1 MAPPHHTDRL
11 ALLKQEPELA
21 KPDPYSHR
29 AIWRIAAPMII
40 SGISVPLLGLVDT
53 AVMGRLDDSRYLAA
67 VAAGAQLFSVLF
79 ITLNFLRMGTTGLT
93 AQAFGSH
100 DAAAFRHA
108 LARPALIAL
117 TLAALLILLQLPLRE
132 VGMALLGPETAVAE
146 LARTYFN
153 IRIWSAPA
161 VLLNFVII
169 GWLLGMQDARGPLAI
184 LLTVNLVNI
193 VLDLVLVLGLGL
205 DVRGVA
211 AATVVAEFCGLGL
224 GAWLVR
230 RQLGSW
236 PAHWQRSELLELPA
250 YRRLF
255 AINGALF
262 IRTLALILTF
272 AFITAQGARMGTLVL
287 AVNAL
292 LMNFQ
297 LLISF
302 ALDGLAHAAEAL
314 VGRAVGAGDRAGFA
328 RVVRRARNWS
338 LLFAL
343 LFSLAYAVLGPLL
356 INMLT
361 VIPEV
366 RDTAREYLPWLVA
379 LPLISAFS
387 FFYDGVY
394 VGATRTSEM
403 RNVMVGSALLVFLP
417 TWYLGQGLGNHGL
430 WLAFTLFMLARGLG
444 MHLGFRI
451 MWRRPGASPL
461 GPPGG

>member
-1 MAPPHHTDRL
+1 
-11 ALLKQEPELA
+11 
-21 KPDPYSHR
+21 
-29 AIWRIAAPMII
+29 MII

-79 ITLNFLRMGTTGLT
+79 MTLNFLRMGTTGIT
-93 AQAFGSH
+93 AQALGGN

-117 TLAALLILLQLPLRE
+117 ALAALIILLQLPLRE
-132 VGMALLGPETAVAE
+132 AGMALLGPEAAVAE
-146 LARTYFN
+146 LSRAYFA

-193 VLDLVLVLGLGL
+193 VLDLVFVLGLGL
-205 DVRGVA
+205 HVRGVA
-211 AATVVAEFCGLGL
+211 TATVSAEVCGLGL
-224 GAWLVR
+224 GIWLVR
-230 RQLGSW
+230 RQLRGW
-236 PAHWQRSELLELPA
+236 PADWQRSELLELPA

-314 VGRAVGAGDRAGFA
+314 VGRAVGARDRAAFA
-328 RVVRRARNWS
+328 RVVRRTRNWS

-343 LFSLAYAVLGPLL
+343 LFSLAYAGLGPLL
-356 INMLT
+356 IDTLT

-366 RDTAREYLPWLVA
+366 RDTARVYLPWLIA
-379 LPLISAFS
+379 LPLISAVS

-394 VGATRTSEM
+394 VGATRTREM
-403 RNVMVGSALLVFLP
+403 RNVMVGSVLLVFLP
-417 TWYLGQGLGNHGL
+417 AWYLGQGLGNHGL
-430 WLAFTLFMLARGLG
+430 WLAFTLFMTARGLG
-444 MHLGFRI
+444 MHLGFRRI
-451 MWRRPGASPL
+451 WGKTGSAAF

>member
-1 MAPPHHTDRL
+1 MTAI
-11 ALLKQEPELA
+11 
-21 KPDPYSHR
+21 DPYSHR
-29 AIWRIAAPMII
+29 AIWRIAAPMIV

-79 ITLNFLRMGTTGLT
+79 MTLNFLRMGTTGIT
-93 AQAFGSH
+93 AQGFGAS
-100 DAAAFRHA
+100 DGAAVRHG

-117 TLAALLILLQLPLRE
+117 VLAALIIALQLPLRE
-132 VGMALLGPETAVAE
+132 AGMGMLGPEAEVAA
-146 LARTYFN
+146 LSRAYFD
-153 IRIWSAPA
+153 IRVWSAPA

-184 LLTVNLVNI
+184 LLTVNSINI
-193 VLDLVLVLGLGL
+193 VLDLVFVLGLGM

-211 AATVVAEFCGLGL
+211 AATVIAEFCGLALGL
-224 GAWLVR
+224 WLVR
-230 RQLGSW
+230 RALAAW
-236 PAHWQRSELLELPA
+236 PGHWHRGELLDLPA

-255 AINGALF
+255 TINSSLF
-262 IRTLALILTF
+262 IRSVALILTF
-272 AFITAQGARMGTLVL
+272 AFVTAQGARMGTLVL

-297 LLISF
+297 LLLSF

-314 VGRAVGAGDRAGFA
+314 VGRAVGARDRIALA

-343 LFSLAYAVLGPLL
+343 LFCLGYATVGPLL
-356 INMLT
+356 IDLLT

-366 RDTAREYLPWLVA
+366 RETARVYLPWLVV
-379 LPLISAFS
+379 LPLVSVWS

-394 VGATRTSEM
+394 VGATRTREM
-403 RNVMVGSALLVFLP
+403 RNVMVGSAVLVFLP
-417 TWYLGQGLGNHGL
+417 AWYLGQGMGNHGL
-430 WLAFTLFMLARGLG
+430 WLAFTLFMTARGLG
-444 MHLGFRI
+444 MQLGLRAVVGSVG
-451 MWRRPGASPL
+451 WVAPDGSR
-461 GPPGG
+461 